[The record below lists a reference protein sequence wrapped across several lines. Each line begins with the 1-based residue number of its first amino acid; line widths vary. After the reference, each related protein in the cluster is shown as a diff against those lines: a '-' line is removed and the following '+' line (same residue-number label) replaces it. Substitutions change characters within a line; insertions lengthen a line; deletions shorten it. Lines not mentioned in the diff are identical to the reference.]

1 MALRGNGFH
10 SPQTTEPPAA
20 AVEGSIACM
29 MAESSYHCSE
39 SVPMEPATGLTAAA
53 REKPPPGPGDLEVT
67 AGNGGVPG
75 YGRGP
80 LRGKAS

>member
-20 AVEGSIACM
+20 AAEGSTACT
-29 MAESSYHCSE
+29 MAESSYRCSQ

-53 REKPPPGPGDLEVT
+53 REKPPPALGT
-67 AGNGGVPG
+67 W
-75 YGRGP
+75 
-80 LRGKAS
+80 K